1 MLPSLARLTAEVEA
15 EFADLLE
22 AEYPRFSE
30 AEMAGRRRRFEDL
43 AAAEGLDAIIVA
55 HAQRVGTTTFWL
67 TGWPTTADAV
77 TLLVPGRPMRLWVQ
91 HVNHQPL
98 AAKLADTCEVEW
110 GGKSG
115 LGHALSA
122 LAAEKPGAKRIGLVG
137 TLSATQHASL
147 AAAGTIV
154 DLNAAYSKMR
164 YVKSAEEMPWFR
176 LAAAMSDLG
185 IVSLA
190 ERAKPGMTE
199 KELGALV
206 EAPYVKL
213 GGTNALHYIG
223 TTPMADPSVGVP
235 RQFPSSRRLA
245 VGDALV
251 CEISAQ
257 FWDHSGQVLRT
268 FAVGTE
274 PNALY
279 RELHACADAVL
290 DAVTAKVRAG
300 TAAAELVAASHGI
313 EDAGFTII
321 DDLVH
326 GYGGGYFPPIL
337 GCASRP
343 SANVPDMK
351 LEAGMMLVVQ
361 PNITTRDRRAGVQTG
376 HLMLVTE
383 TGFEPLQRFPRGFHV
398 IG

>member
-1 MLPSLARLTAEVEA
+1 MLPTVASLTAEVEA
-15 EFADLLE
+15 EFAALID
-22 AEYPRFSE
+22 AEYPRFSPG
-30 AEMAGRRRRFEDL
+30 EMARRRQRFDDL
-43 AAAEGLDAIIVA
+43 CAAEGLDAIIVA
-55 HAQRVGTTTFWL
+55 HAQKVGTTTFWL

-77 TLLVPGRPMRLWVQ
+77 TLLVPGRPMKLWVQ

-98 AAKLADTCEVEW
+98 AAKLADTCDVEW

-115 LGHALSA
+115 LGHALAA
-122 LAAEKPGAKRIGLVG
+122 LAADKPGQKRIGLVG
-137 TLSATQHASL
+137 TLSASQHASL
-147 AAAGTIV
+147 SAAGVVV

-176 LAAAMSDLG
+176 FAAAMSDLG
-185 IVSLA
+185 AASLA

-235 RQFPSSRRLA
+235 RQFPSSRRLK

-268 FAVGTE
+268 FAVGAE

-279 RELHACADAVL
+279 RELHACADAVF

-300 TAAAELVAASHGI
+300 ATPAELVAASHGI

-326 GYGGGYFPPIL
+326 GYGGGYFPPVL

-343 SANVPDMK
+343 SATMPDMK

-376 HLMLVTE
+376 HLLLVTE
-383 TGFEPLQRFPRGFHV
+383 TGFEPMQRFPRGFHV

>member
-1 MLPSLARLTAEVEA
+1 MLPTLASLTAEVEA
-15 EFADLLE
+15 EFSDLID
-22 AEYPRFSE
+22 AEYPRFSA
-30 AEMAGRRRRFEDL
+30 AEMARRRQRFDDL
-43 AAAEGLDAIIVA
+43 CAAEGLAAIIVA
-55 HAQRVGTTTFWL
+55 QSQRAGTTTYWL

-77 TLLVPGRPMRLWVQ
+77 TLLVPGRPMKLWVQ

-115 LGHALSA
+115 LGQA
-122 LAAEKPGAKRIGLVG
+122 LAALAADKPGAKRIGLVG
-137 TLSATQHASL
+137 FLTASQHASL
-147 AAAGTIV
+147 AAAGTVV
-154 DLNAAYSKMR
+154 DLNPAYARMR
-164 YVKSAEEMPWFR
+164 TVKSAEEMPWFR
-176 LAAAMSDLG
+176 FAAAMSDLG
-185 IVSLA
+185 VASLA

-199 KELGALV
+199 KQLGAIV
-206 EAPYVKL
+206 EEPYVKL

-257 FWDHSGQVLRT
+257 FWEHSGQVLRS

-279 RELHACADAVL
+279 RELHACADAVF

-300 TAAAELVAASHGI
+300 ATPAELVAASHGI

-326 GYGGGYFPPIL
+326 GYGGGYFPPVL

-343 SANVPDMK
+343 SATVPDMK
-351 LEAGMMLVVQ
+351 LEAGMMIVVQ
-361 PNITTRDRRAGVQTG
+361 PNIVTRDRRAGVQTG

>member
-1 MLPSLARLTAEVEA
+1 MQPTLASLTADVEA
-15 EFADLLE
+15 QFADLIE
-22 AEYPRFSE
+22 AEYPRFSPD
-30 AEMAGRRRRFEDL
+30 EMARRRKRFDDL
-43 AAAEGLDAIIVA
+43 CAAHDLDAIIVA

-77 TLLVPGRPMRLWVQ
+77 TMLVPGRPMKLWVQ

-98 AAKLADTCEVEW
+98 AAKLADTCEVAW
-110 GGKSG
+110 GGRSG
-115 LGHALSA
+115 LANA
-122 LAAEKPGAKRIGLVG
+122 LAALLVDAPGAKRIGLVG
-137 TLSATQHASL
+137 TLSASQHASL
-147 AAAGTIV
+147 AAAGTVV
-154 DLNAAYSKMR
+154 DLNGAYSKMR
-164 YVKSAEEMPWFR
+164 FVKSAEEMPWFR
-176 LAAAMSDLG
+176 FAAAMSDLG
-185 IVSLA
+185 VASLA
-190 ERAKPGMTE
+190 ERARPGMTE

-213 GGTNALHYIG
+213 GGTNALHYLG
-223 TTPMADPSVGVP
+223 TTPMADPSVPVP

-268 FAVGTE
+268 FAVGAE
-274 PNALY
+274 PTALY
-279 RELHACADAVL
+279 RELHACADAVF

-300 TAAAELVAASHGI
+300 VTPAELVAASHGI

-343 SANVPDMK
+343 SANVPDMT
-351 LEAGMMLVVQ
+351 LEAGMMIVVQ
-361 PNITTRDRRAGVQTG
+361 PNIVTKDHRAGVQTG

-383 TGFEPLQRFPRGFHV
+383 TGFEPLQHYPRGLHV